1 MKTSLYKKFWSV
13 ACIAINLSILANIG
27 LVSATDYYVAPWGSD
42 ANNGRTSNTAWATLS
57 HSPGFLLPGDTLN
70 VVNGTYY
77 NDRFVAVNS
86 GNATH
91 PITIRSYNG
100 TPTFIN
106 NILATDSLMSFHNL
120 NYNEPGPISYYNID
134 GFRIE
139 NYNRSIF
146 IGYYSHHFN
155 ITNITINQ
163 GATGF
168 FAGPNTHHI
177 VTKNM
182 EINGSWWNAW
192 YIWHDNHHIDAINV
206 RVTNQNEHSYFD
218 LHTNN
223 SDIKIINSSAENSTD
238 NAPGIYMG
246 HGDYGFD
253 DNVTIIN
260 FTYKNNPSGNM
271 FWVWNPGKNLY
282 VDGATSTGGR
292 GIAFYGVG
300 TDLTLKNITIDILK
314 AVFEHGVYF
323 SSVQN
328 ITNVLLENITVT
340 GVDKPYYYD
349 FKFESGFNSMHN
361 VTIRNPSGD
370 DNDIS
375 INIPSG
381 TPLEDFNIEFT
392 NGLVF
397 SDIYSQTATQ
407 FYPEKS
413 NLVVKEVGTR
423 IIKTYPLTAQP
434 AYGYATVNITKF
446 NTSLAKGNI
455 LVNFTADTIKG
466 NNVIFTIN
474 TLKPSINY
482 LIKKDGANFT
492 AVQADPAGKI
502 TFSNS
507 GGSLYTFTVEESSVM
522 PATGNSL
529 VTITNIIRGFPIVGT
544 LVTSI
549 HDASEKFFFTIFIS
563 GFVLL
568 LLLKLANRLRR
579 I

>member
-1 MKTSLYKKFWSV
+1 MKFRV
-13 ACIAINLSILANIG
+13 AAFIAINLLIFANIG
-27 LVSATDYYVAPWGSD
+27 LVSATDYYVAPWGSN
-42 ANNGRTSNTAWATLS
+42 ANNGKTSNTAWATLS
-57 HSPGFLLPGDTLN
+57 HSSSFLLPGDTLN

-77 NDRFVAVNS
+77 NDRFVAINS
-86 GNATH
+86 GNATN

-100 TPTFIN
+100 TPAFIN
-106 NILATDSLMSFHNL
+106 NNLTTDSLMSFHNI
-120 NYNEPGPISYYNID
+120 NYIEPGPISYYNID

-139 NYNRSIF
+139 KYNRAIF

-155 ITNITINQ
+155 ITNITTDQ

-168 FAGPNTHHI
+168 FAGPNTNHI

-223 SDIKIINSSAENSTD
+223 SDIRIINSSAENSAK
-238 NAPGIYMG
+238 NAPGVYMG
-246 HGDYGFD
+246 HGDYGYD
-253 DNVTIIN
+253 NNVTIIN
-260 FTYKNNPSGNM
+260 FTYKNNPSGYM
-271 FWVWNPGKNLY
+271 FWVWDPGKNLY

-292 GIAFYGVG
+292 GIALYGEG
-300 TDLTLKNITIDILK
+300 TDLTIKNINIAVSK
-314 AVFEHGVYF
+314 SVFEHGVYF

-340 GVDKPYYYD
+340 GVDKLYYYD

-381 TPLEDFNIEFT
+381 TPLEDYDIEFT

-397 SDIYSQTATQ
+397 SDIYSQTAPQ

-413 NLVVKEVGTR
+413 TLVIKQVGTG
-423 IIKTYPLTAQP
+423 IIKTYPLTVRP
-434 AYGYATVNITKF
+434 THGSATVKINEF
-446 NTSLAKGNI
+446 DSSLSSGNI
-455 LVNFTADTIKG
+455 LVNFTADTING
-466 NNVIFTIN
+466 NNVIFTIS
-474 TLKPSINY
+474 TLKPNINY

-492 AVQADPAGKI
+492 TVLADSTGKI

-507 GGSLYTFTVEESSVM
+507 GWSLHTFTVEESSVM
-522 PATGNSL
+522 PARGNS
-529 VTITNIIRGFPIVGT
+529 VENITNIISGI
-544 LVTSI
+544 
-549 HDASEKFFFTIFIS
+549 SENFFLTIFIS
-563 GFVLL
+563 GLALL
-568 LLLKLANRLRR
+568 ILLKLAIRLLR